1 VVGSHGSW
9 PRMWKR
15 RGLEVGPGGCA
26 GYKKVTAGAE
36 RLSLNLRLRTGSP
49 DLDNKALPDL
59 DRMASFL
66 GDLKYSG
73 QNVVLI
79 GFAEGV
85 VTGCGAEIPV
95 ASDETDAPDAL
106 LILSAVRSRAGC
118 VR

>member
-1 VVGSHGSW
+1 
-9 PRMWKR
+9 
-15 RGLEVGPGGCA
+15 LEVGPGECA
-26 GYKKVTAGAE
+26 EYKRVTAGAE

-85 VTGCGAEIPV
+85 VTGCGAEMPV
-95 ASDETDAPDAL
+95 ASNETDAPDAL